1 MICNRICR
9 WWGVFFNVPYG
20 VKSKS
25 HAIGWTIEPCFVITL
40 HVKDLEL
47 LKAINRFFKVALRGV
62 SLYGS
67 SVARYRVKSREELK
81 VIINHFNEYPL
92 RSSKAISFAYFC
104 EIFNLMGSKLHTNVS
119 GFLKLVSLI
128 NKLNRP
134 LSSSTL
140 DKLSYLG
147 VLPNV
152 EFEAPVLNVNV
163 SLDPQWIAGFIT
175 GEGSFT
181 YFTRTRQDSK
191 GNTIK
196 DYTLAFEVSQDSKDW
211 FLLNLIKDYF
221 NTGKVYTETRGI
233 TKYRLTQ
240 RKEIINVPARLL
252 ILKIILSKVER
263 LYNFPRTAPI
273 TCKARYRCGCGLNR
287 NCKYIGNRGYKN

>member
-1 MICNRICR
+1 
-9 WWGVFFNVPYG
+9 
-20 VKSKS
+20 
-25 HAIGWTIEPCFVITL
+25 
-40 HVKDLEL
+40 
-47 LKAINRFFKVALRGV
+47 
-62 SLYGS
+62 
-67 SVARYRVKSREELK
+67 
-81 VIINHFNEYPL
+81 
-92 RSSKAISFAYFC
+92 
-104 EIFNLMGSKLHTNVS
+104 MGSKLHTNVS

-134 LSSSTL
+134 LSSSSL

-221 NTGKVYTETRGI
+221 NSGKVYTETRGI

-240 RKEIINVPARLL
+240 RKEIISLLTPYFKNNPLQGRKALQFSIWIEIVNILVTEGIRTKERDIRIESLIKRLSNL
-252 ILKIILSKVER
+252 
-263 LYNFPRTAPI
+263 
-273 TCKARYRCGCGLNR
+273 
-287 NCKYIGNRGYKN
+287 